1 MRSASVPVNVK
12 KENSPQNTKK
22 QLSKGGSPKSV
33 RPNKK
38 LSELYEIIDSEI
50 FSVVEE
56 KPKTRI
62 QLMFIGA
69 PNESKIAK
77 DFSDAE
83 INDFVC
89 KDKAED
95 DIDDNLIYT
104 EYSYVESDLD
114 LFKDRVQ
121 W

>member
-1 MRSASVPVNVK
+1 
-12 KENSPQNTKK
+12 
-22 QLSKGGSPKSV
+22 
-33 RPNKK
+33 
-38 LSELYEIIDSEI
+38 
-50 FSVVEE
+50 
-56 KPKTRI
+56 
-62 QLMFIGA
+62 MFIGA

-95 DIDDNLIYT
+95 DTDNDNLIYT